1 MEGQYMD
8 RQILKDL
15 LRDGEITA
23 EGYEKLANPVRKQAV
38 ISQLLYLIGGLLLL
52 LGLGVIS
59 ASILKKF
66 PYPALFLLLGVL
78 LSGLFAWGALAFG
91 RKNLTIPCL
100 LAWMASYGANW
111 ITARSLPLMIG
122 GPLVLSPSFTGQ
134 PVSLSAYGD
143 MLLWTVFLA
152 FGLLYMRVP
161 ILVGG
166 NALVLFHLAELAT
179 RIVWM
184 GPSPTSVLT
193 PGSREALL
201 VIGGALYFAVGLYG
215 DKRWQKD
222 YSFWLVGIGA
232 TLLSIGVWSWSHLT
246 GMPGL
251 VFMVTALLL
260 AIIGLVK
267 SRIVVVIIAAIDLG
281 GYGMHLVDVLWGQR
295 LWVGVL
301 LTLFGLVAL
310 GGGVFL
316 RNRLRLT
323 RRQPLRGSIWL

>member
-1 MEGQYMD
+1 MD

-23 EGYEKLANPVRKQAV
+23 EGYEKLTNPVRQQAV
-38 ISQLLYLIGGLLLL
+38 FSQLLYLIGGLLLL

-59 ASILKKF
+59 VSILKKF

-78 LSGLFAWGALAFG
+78 LSGLFAWGALTFG
-91 RKNLTIPCL
+91 RKNLPIPCL
-100 LAWMASYGANW
+100 LAWMASYGANG
-111 ITARSLPLMIG
+111 ITAISLPLVIG

-134 PVSLSAYGD
+134 PFSLSPYGD

-152 FGLLYMRVP
+152 LGLLYMRVP
-161 ILVGG
+161 ILVGA
-166 NALVLFHLAELAT
+166 NALVLFRLAELAT
-179 RIVWM
+179 RIASM

-193 PGSREALL
+193 LGSHEALL
-201 VIGGALYFAVGLYG
+201 VIGGALYLAVGLYG

-232 TLLSIGVWSWSHLT
+232 TLLSLGIWLWSQLT

-251 VFMVTALLL
+251 VFMVTAISL
-260 AIIGLVK
+260 ALIGLVK
-267 SRIVVVIIAAIDLG
+267 SRIVVVIIAGIDLG
-281 GYGMHLVDVLWGQR
+281 RYGIHVVDVWWGQH

-316 RNRLRLT
+316 RNRWRLI